1 MEMTTSATKAKIV
14 RVKIEADK
22 SGLYFATSRDLK
34 GLLVAERRREDL
46 AQAIP
51 NAISALYEAGGVPV
65 IVTMAESVDGDE
77 SPWVAVPRD
86 VVRNALSVAIRP
98 A

>member
-1 MEMTTSATKAKIV
+1 MTSATMKAKIV

-46 AQAIP
+46 NQAIAD
-51 NAISALYEAGGVPV
+51 AIIALYAACGVRV
-65 IVTMAESVDGDE
+65 IVTMAEYGDGDDC
-77 SPWVAVPRD
+77 PWVAVPAEIARA
-86 VVRNALSVAIRP
+86 ALAQQ
-98 A
+98 